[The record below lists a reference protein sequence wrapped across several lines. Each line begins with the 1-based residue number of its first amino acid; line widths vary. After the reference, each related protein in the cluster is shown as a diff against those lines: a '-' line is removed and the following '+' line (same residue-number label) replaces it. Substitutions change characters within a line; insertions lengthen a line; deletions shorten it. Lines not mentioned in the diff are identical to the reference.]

1 MAVRPILRIDNS
13 EELAVL
19 KSKAVR
25 VKQFD
30 KSLRVMVDDMIETMR
45 ATDGVGLAAPQ
56 IGVMRRVVVI
66 ETPAEFEELEDGT
79 SKETKPPQLFV
90 MINPELSEKSEERTV
105 YLEGC
110 LSLPGWYGEVPRAAE
125 VTIRYQDLQGKDH
138 KIKRATSE
146 GYGVGRIAQHEVDH
160 LDGVLFTERIEDL
173 STLQDRRQ
181 DRPKRRRFTLRRK
194 ERAAPAPIPVVPVSE
209 GGA

>member
-1 MAVRPILRIDNS
+1 MAVRPILRIDNP
-13 EELAVL
+13 EELAIL
-19 KSKAVR
+19 KSKSVR

-30 KSLRVMVDDMIETMR
+30 TSLRAMVDDMIETMR

-79 SKETKPPQLFV
+79 SKETRPPQLFV
-90 MINPELSEKSEERTV
+90 MINPELSDKSEERTV

-125 VTIRYQDLQGKDH
+125 VTIRYQDLQGKEH

-181 DRPKRRRFTLRRK
+181 ERPKRRRFALWRK
-194 ERAAPAPIPVVPVSE
+194 ACEVPQAPLPVVPVSE
-209 GGA
+209 V